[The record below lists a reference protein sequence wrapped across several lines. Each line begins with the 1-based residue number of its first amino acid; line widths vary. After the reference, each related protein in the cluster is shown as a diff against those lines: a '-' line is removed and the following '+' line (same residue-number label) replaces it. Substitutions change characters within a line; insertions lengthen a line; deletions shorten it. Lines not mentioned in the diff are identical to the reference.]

1 MKVIGP
7 VSSFW
12 NLIFFF
18 VLFATNGHGQ
28 VSYQEAG
35 SRYYQHAS
43 EAARAAQWADYHSRL
58 AWQNPWQ
65 QDLVALAWQWKAYE
79 THQRQWATYYQ
90 QVAHAQSATHSQPPA
105 THSQPQAIGGGQPPI
120 VMRGSQAYG
129 HTSLPAALHRMIQAG
144 NALKNKPYILGGG
157 HRQLE
162 DVGYDCS
169 SSVSY
174 MLIKAGLLN
183 QVLNS
188 NRLANYGASGPGRY
202 VTLWVKP
209 GHHVFITVCGLRLD
223 TSGGQVAE
231 GPRWRTT
238 DRSLSGFMP
247 RHPPGL

>member
-1 MKVIGP
+1 MKVTGS

-18 VLFATNGHGQ
+18 VLFATDGLGQ
-28 VSYQEAG
+28 VAYQEAR
-35 SRYYQHAS
+35 SRYYQHAT
-43 EAARAAQWADYHSRL
+43 EAARAAQWSDYYSRQ
-58 AWQNPWQ
+58 AWQNSSQ

-79 THQRQWATYYQ
+79 TQQRQWAAYYQ
-90 QVAHAQSATHSQPPA
+90 QCTNEQSAMQSQPPA
-105 THSQPQAIGGGQPPI
+105 STPQHLAIGGGQPPI
-120 VMRGSQAYG
+120 VMRSSQAYG
-129 HTSLPAALHRMIQAG
+129 HASLPTSLHRMIQAG
-144 NALKNKPYILGGG
+144 NALQNKPYILGGG
-157 HRQLE
+157 HRQVE

-174 MLIKAGLLN
+174 LLIKAGLLS

-188 NRLANYGASGPGRY
+188 NRLANFGASGPGRY

-209 GHHVFITVCGLRLD
+209 GHHVFITICGLRLD
-223 TSGGQVAE
+223 TSGGQVAA

>member
-1 MKVIGP
+1 MLV
-7 VSSFW
+7 
-12 NLIFFF
+12 
-18 VLFATNGHGQ
+18 VLFATNGLGQ

-35 SRYYQHAS
+35 WRSYQHAS
-43 EAARAAQWADYHSRL
+43 EAARAAQWADYYSHQ
-58 AWQNPWQ
+58 AWQNRQ
-65 QDLVALAWQWKAYE
+65 RQDLVALAWQWKAYE
-79 THQRQWATYYQ
+79 TQQRQWTSYYQ
-90 QVAHAQSATHSQPPA
+90 QFANAQSAMHSQSSAA
-105 THSQPQAIGGGQPPI
+105 TTLPQTIGGGQPPI

-129 HTSLPAALHRMIQAG
+129 HISLPATLHRMIQAG

-174 MLIKAGLLN
+174 LLIKAGLLS
-183 QVLNS
+183 QALNS
-188 NRLANYGASGPGRY
+188 NRLANYGAPGPGRY

-209 GHHVFITVCGLRLD
+209 GHHVFITICGLRLD